1 MNNPEVLTMM
11 TDKGQVSVIKLKD
24 FEEFK
29 DNIMKSVHNV
39 INSDIVKFDSNEDK
53 NEFVLDFYESFKR
66 ELSE

>member
-1 MNNPEVLTMM
+1 MM